1 MKAKKILKGFVL
13 FLIGVLSTL
22 AVIFLVSSVS
32 YFFFKEEFGNFFNT
46 FFEKY
51 SDEQLIQKEQTILSE
66 ESVVIDVVKK
76 AGNSVVSIA
85 IEQVEFSQLSGPR
98 KSNDN
103 IGTGFVVTKDGLI
116 VTNQHVV
123 SSSSSD
129 YSVTTK
135 DKEVYQVTN
144 VYRDEVNDIALV
156 RIDTK
161 GQELE
166 PLELGDSDALDV
178 GQLVI
183 AIGTQLGDFPG
194 TATTGIVSGLN
205 RTVTAGSSYWGETKE
220 YEGVIQTDA
229 AINPGNSGG
238 PLLNSAGQVIGINF
252 ATTSGADN
260 VSFAIP
266 VNILKNRLQDFEE
279 RGGKFVKPYLGVSY
293 QTIDEFDAL
302 RFQVPE
308 GAFIEAVEKNS
319 PAEKGGVLEGD
330 IITEISGK
338 RAAGGLQNIISSFEP
353 GENVV
358 IKLWRKTGESYRE
371 GEYIEL
377 NVRMGEREE

>member
-1 MKAKKILKGFVL
+1 MNSKRILKGFIL
-13 FLIGVLSTL
+13 FAIGGLATLFVILLSSS
-22 AVIFLVSSVS
+22 LV
-32 YFFFKEEFGNFFNT
+32 YFFFKDEFFDFV
-46 FFEKY
+46 EKY
-51 SDEQLIQKEQTILSE
+51 VGEELVHKEQTILNE
-66 ESVVIDVVKK
+66 ESVIIDVVKQ
-76 AGNSVVSIA
+76 ASNSVVSIT
-85 IEQVEFSQLSGPR
+85 IEQVEFSQLSGPS

-103 IGTGFVVTKDGLI
+103 IGTGFVIAKDGLI

-123 SSSSSD
+123 SNESSE

-135 DKEVYQVTN
+135 DKEVYKVTN
-144 VYRDEVNDIALV
+144 IYRDEVNDIALV

-161 GQELE
+161 GKELE
-166 PLELGDSDALDV
+166 PVELGDSDVLNV

-205 RTVTAGSSYWGETKE
+205 RTVTAGSTYWGEAKE

-238 PLLNSAGQVIGINF
+238 PLLNSVGQVIGINF

-266 VNILKNRLQDFEE
+266 VNVLKNRLRDFEE
-279 RGGKFVKPYLGVSY
+279 RGGKFVKPYLGVVY

-302 RFQVPE
+302 RFQVPS
-308 GAFIEAVEKNS
+308 GAFIEEVEKDS
-319 PAEKGGVLEGD
+319 PAESGGILKGD

-338 RAAGGLQNIISSFEP
+338 STKGGLQNVISSFKP

-358 IKLWRKTGESYRE
+358 VKIWRKTGETYRE

-377 NVRMGEREE
+377 KVKMGEKEG

>member
-1 MKAKKILKGFVL
+1 MNTKKILKGFLL
-13 FLIGVLSTL
+13 FIIGGLSTL
-22 AVIFLVSSVS
+22 VIIFSVVSIG
-32 YFFFKEEFGNFFNT
+32 YLFFRGEFSNFFSS
-46 FFEKY
+46 FLEKY
-51 SDEQLIQKEQTILSE
+51 SSEQLISKEQTILTE
-66 ESVVIDVVKK
+66 ESVVIDVVRN

-85 IEQVEFSQLSGPR
+85 IEQVEFSPLSGPS

-103 IGTGFVVTKDGLI
+103 IGTGFVVSKDGLI

-123 SSSSSD
+123 SNSNSD

-144 VYRDEVNDIALV
+144 IYRDEVNDIALV
-156 RIDTK
+156 RVDTK
-161 GQELE
+161 GKELE

-205 RTVTAGSSYWGETKE
+205 RTVTAGSTYWGEAKE

-238 PLLNSAGQVIGINF
+238 PLLNSIGQVIGINF

-266 VNILKNRLQDFEE
+266 VNVLKNRLRDFEE
-279 RGGKFVKPYLGVSY
+279 RGGKFVKPYLGIIY

-302 RFQVPE
+302 RFQVPT
-308 GAFIEAVEKNS
+308 GAFIEEVEKGS
-319 PAEKGGVLEGD
+319 PAEKGGVLKGD

-338 RAAGGLQNIISSFEP
+338 STGGGLQNVISSFEP

-358 IKLWRKTGESYRE
+358 IRLWRKNGETYRE
-371 GEYIEL
+371 GEYVEL
-377 NVRMGEREE
+377 NIKMGEKEE